1 MAGQVDLNVGVDYVP
16 QNRVMETRRVQTIR
30 HPPSNGATFSQ
41 SDPYM
46 MFRIQNT
53 GNTFLDP
60 SKTRLNFKYKLTN
73 MTGTGASTD
82 ASLQNGYGTAY
93 ASNAGAYCARLTS
106 LGAAGFVKKLELRV
120 GGVLIEQIDSYPEIC
135 KMFQNAQV
143 RQKTLQGLMTC
154 TEGLLADGAQLGQI
168 VGSPGSCPAI
178 TTRGTENLGTN
189 YPPMGVYLN
198 SGFTQPPSGFLTFG
212 ASHPILSAVIGAGSD
227 KYVPLAFFRSP
238 LEVYVFLQD
247 DVKKVIYAIGDEDR
261 TSAGGTNWSQL
272 QRVYTSCT
280 YELSDVNLETGLC
293 VFNEDSMDLIRSQ
306 IDESMMI
313 SWSGNQ
319 VAGISQTANS
329 IKGNTT
335 IIVPSCNYRNL
346 KALFFI
352 QTNPSPKGA
361 TDPSNQYGIGIKQV
375 QYSIEGKL
383 YPKIAMGSPED
394 STSGANVGEAT
405 ASFARYFLAA
415 INRSAGDQ
423 QSGIIAKAPRQ
434 NVPFTASNPL
444 NFGYANCSGMQ
455 ALQAKQFD
463 QGLHGFI
470 IAETLSGKGIVP
482 NKEYP
487 IFAQMT
493 FATGYNFCDWE
504 RPNQSRTTF
513 GVDTSRAMVTMVLN
527 RWASRVK
534 DWEDPIQYTHVPIFE
549 VNYNLD
555 LNTGIMSRDI

>member
-1 MAGQVDLNVGVDYVP
+1 MAEQVDLNVGVDFVP

-30 HPPSNGATFSQ
+30 QPPANGATFSQ

-60 SKTRLNFKYKLTN
+60 SKTRLNFKYKVKT
-73 MTGTGASTD
+73 MGGTGASTS
-82 ASLQNGYGTAY
+82 AALQNGYGTAY
-93 ASNAGAYCARLTS
+93 GANAGAYCARLTS
-106 LGAAGFVKKLELRV
+106 LGAGGFIKKLELRV
-120 GGVLIEQIDSYPEIC
+120 GGVLIEQIDSYSEIC

-154 TEGLLADGAQLGQI
+154 TEGLLGDGAQLGQH

-178 TTRGTENLGTN
+178 TTRGIVNLGTN
-189 YPPMGVYLN
+189 YPPMGVYMN
-198 SGFTQPPSGFLTFG
+198 STFASPPSGFLTLN
-212 ASHPILSAVIGAGSD
+212 ASHPILSAVIGAGSN

-261 TSAGGTNWSQL
+261 TSAGDTDWKQL
-272 QRVYTSCT
+272 MRVYTSCT
-280 YELSDVNLETGLC
+280 YELSDVNLETGLV

-319 VAGISQTANS
+319 VAGIAQTANS

-352 QTNPSPKGA
+352 QTNPAPKGA
-361 TDPSNQYGIGIKQV
+361 TDPSNQYGLGIKQV

-394 STSGANVGEAT
+394 SISGANVGEAS

-434 NVPFTASNPL
+434 SVPFAAANPL

-470 IAETLSGKGIVP
+470 IAETLTGSGIVP
-482 NKEYP
+482 DKEYP

-513 GVDTSRAMVTMVLN
+513 GVDTSRAILF
-527 RWASRVK
+527 SRDK